1 MVSAVYE
8 DKWDIQVTYVTRTT
22 NQERSIAVQSENRI
36 RRISFITTILLL
48 LLICASAASAADAD
62 QIDWQKA
69 RELIQKQRQGQSLTD
84 EEKAYLDRARQE
96 RAKAR
101 SDRARPEGD
110 RRPQRDQA
118 GTGKE
123 TTGIVPLTELVEGK
137 YKGQTGGLY
146 GNGKNTPPASHQAAA
161 KMELAKIRPLD
172 ANGKP
177 SKDGKTVLI
186 SLGMSNTTQEFSQFK
201 RIADADP
208 NKSPSVVIVDCAQ
221 GGQAAAQWAYPDKY
235 KRADRSTGRERPSPW
250 VVMDELIKNADV
262 TRAQVQLVWIKQAEM
277 GPASLGEFPKH
288 AQVLQSNIAVIL
300 QKLKDR
306 FPNLRIAYLS
316 SRIYAGYAG
325 TPLNPEPY
333 AYESAFSVRWLI
345 EDQMKGKPELNYDP
359 DKGQVKS
366 PLLLWGPYLWGD
378 GVKPRKSD
386 GLVWKREDLAGDGT
400 HPSESGRRKV
410 AEMLLKFFKTD
421 VNAKGWFLKSAD

>member
-1 MVSAVYE
+1 M
-8 DKWDIQVTYVTRTT
+8 QT
-22 NQERSIAVQSENRI
+22 ENRI
-36 RRISFITTILLL
+36 RRISFTTTMLSL
-48 LLICASAASAADAD
+48 LLICVSAALGADYNV
-62 QIDWQKA
+62 IDWQKA
-69 RELIQKQRQGQSLTD
+69 GELLQKQRQGQSLTD
-84 EEKAYLDRARQE
+84 EEKANLDRARQE

-101 SDRARPEGD
+101 SGRARLESE
-110 RRPQRDQA
+110 RRPQRNQA
-118 GTGKE
+118 GKGKE
-123 TTGIVPLTELVEGK
+123 TTAMIPLTELVDGK
-137 YKGQTGGLY
+137 YKDQSGGLY
-146 GNGKNTPPASHQAAA
+146 GNGANTPPASHQAAA
-161 KMELAKIRPLD
+161 KKELAKIQPLD

-177 SKDGKTVLI
+177 SKDGKIVLI

-235 KRADRSTGRERPSPW
+235 KRPDGRTGRQRPSPW
-250 VVMDELIKNADV
+250 VVMDERIKNSDV
-262 TRAQVQLVWIKQAEM
+262 TSAQVQLVWIKQAEM
-277 GPASLGEFPKH
+277 GPANLGEFPKH

-300 QKLKDR
+300 QKLRNR

-325 TPLNPEPY
+325 GPLNPEPY

-345 EDQMKGKPELNYDP
+345 EDQMKGKPELNYDLQ
-359 DKGQVKS
+359 KGEVKS

-378 GVKPRKSD
+378 GMKPRKSD

-400 HPSESGRRKV
+400 HPSQSGRQKV
-410 AEMLLKFFKTD
+410 AEMLLKFLKTD
-421 VNAKGWFLKSAD
+421 VNAKGWFLKSAG

>member
-1 MVSAVYE
+1 
-8 DKWDIQVTYVTRTT
+8 
-22 NQERSIAVQSENRI
+22 VQSENRI